1 MHACMRLP
9 NVSCLPAQLKALKHG
24 EGDVRALDHGES
36 PVNARQVQT
45 YLERAFGA
53 RLGDAERAL
62 QVLH

>member
-1 MHACMRLP
+1 
-9 NVSCLPAQLKALKHG
+9 VSCLPAQLKALKHG